1 MAGELVHFIRG
12 LTDPNQLIHLL
23 STVLTG
29 WIGYAVLFGIVF
41 AESGLLVG
49 FFLPGDSLLFTVG
62 IVAGAGKL
70 QVGTIIAML
79 ATASILGD
87 GIGFF
92 LGSTLGYR
100 LFQNPRS
107 RIFRREYLDRTHAFY
122 ERHGGK
128 TIIYAKFVPIIRTFA
143 AFIAGVG
150 KMNYGRFLTFNVA
163 GAIGW
168 VTLMITLGYKLGDIP
183 VIRHNFEKVVLLII
197 ALSLVPAALQV
208 LGARK
213 ATSQSSESEAAHA
226 TTVVQSS
233 SKVNTSA
240 TD

>member
-1 MAGELVHFIRG
+1 LIAQLIQFLHS
-12 LTDPNQLIHLL
+12 LTDPDKLIHLL

-29 WIGYAVLFGIVF
+29 WYGYLVLFAIVF

-62 IVAGAGKL
+62 VVAGAGKL
-70 QVGTIIAML
+70 PIGLMIVML
-79 ATASILGD
+79 AFASMAGD
-87 GIGFF
+87 GIGFL
-92 LGSTLGYR
+92 LGKTVGYS
-100 LFQNPRS
+100 LFSKADS

-150 KMNYGRFLTFNVA
+150 RMNYVRFVSFNVF
-163 GAIGW
+163 GALGW
-168 VTLMITLGYKLGDIP
+168 VTLMITLGYLLGGIP

-197 ALSLVPAALQV
+197 AVSLLPAALQV
-208 LGARK
+208 LGKKK
-213 ATSQSSESEAAHA
+213 AQVE
-226 TTVVQSS
+226 TV
-233 SKVNTSA
+233 K
-240 TD
+240 